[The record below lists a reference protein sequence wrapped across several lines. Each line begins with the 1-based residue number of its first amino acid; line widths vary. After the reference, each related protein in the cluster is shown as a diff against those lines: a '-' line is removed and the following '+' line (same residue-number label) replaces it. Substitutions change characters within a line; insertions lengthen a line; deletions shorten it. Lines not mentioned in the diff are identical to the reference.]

1 MGVLIIIIQFIL
13 SLSILVTLHE
23 FGHFLPAKW
32 FGMRVEKFYL
42 FFNPWFSL
50 YKTQRGETEW
60 GVGWLPLG
68 GYVKIAGMIDESMDT
83 EQMNQPP
90 QEWEFRS
97 KPAWQRL
104 IVMLGGVTINFL
116 LGFFIFSIL
125 LWVYGDRYLPMDNAK
140 YGIAVNDIGAE
151 LGLQNGDVIL
161 QVGDK
166 AYDKLSAGPLVSEIV
181 INMAN
186 EIQVRRNGEIVTI
199 EVPDSTAQKLASN
212 SKKAGPIVMA
222 RLPMVAGEV
231 MKKTPAKEAGIQEG
245 DSIIACNGMETR
257 FFDQFT
263 AEVARHKGEEITVT
277 LIREGEDDPQNIK
290 LTPDE
295 DGKIGIRPFG
305 EDRYFEMET
314 VKYSFFAAF
323 PVGTYRAWD
332 FLVTNVRAMGQMITG
347 TGHVKASESLG
358 GFVSIA
364 KLFDSS
370 WNWYRFWQMTAILS
384 LILGFMNLLPIPAL
398 DGGHALFL
406 LIEIVMRR
414 PVPQKVMEYAQI
426 VGFVILIALLVYAN
440 GMDIIREIRGS

>member
-1 MGVLIIIIQFIL
+1 MDILIIVLQFIL

-42 FFNPWFSL
+42 FFNPWFAL

-60 GVGWLPLG
+60 GIGWLPLG

-83 EQMNQPP
+83 EQLNQPP

-104 IVMLGGVTINFL
+104 IVMLGGVTVNFI
-116 LGFFIFSIL
+116 LGFFIFSML
-125 LWVYGDRYLPMDNAK
+125 LWIYGESYLSMEKAK
-140 YGIAVNDIGAE
+140 YGIAVDEMGAE

-161 QVGDK
+161 KIGDK
-166 AYDKLSAGPLVSEIV
+166 DFDRLSAGPLVSEIV
-181 INMAN
+181 INLAS
-186 EIQVRRNGEIVTI
+186 EIKVRRDGEDITLN
-199 EVPDSTAQKLASN
+199 VPDSVAQKLASN
-212 SKKAGPIVMA
+212 AKKGNIIMPRV
-222 RLPMVAGEV
+222 PMVVAKV
-231 MKKTPAKEAGIQEG
+231 QKKSAAQKSGLEEG
-245 DSIIACNGMETR
+245 DSIIACDGMPTLY
-257 FFDQFT
+257 FDQFQT
-263 AEVARHKGEEITVT
+263 EAQKHKNEEMTIT
-277 LIREGEDDPQNIK
+277 LIRDRNEDPINLEI
-290 LTPDE
+290 TPNE
-295 DGKIGIRPFG
+295 DGIVGVNPYAA
-305 EDRYFEMET
+305 DRYFELET
-314 VKYSFFAAF
+314 VKYSLFAAI
-323 PVGTYRAWD
+323 PAGINDGWV

-364 KLFDSS
+364 KLFDSQ
-370 WNWYRFWQMTAILS
+370 WNWKRFWHMTAILS

-414 PVPQKVMEYAQI
+414 PVPQKVMEYAQV

>member
-1 MGVLIIIIQFIL
+1 MGIIIIILQFIL

-83 EQMNQPP
+83 EQLNQPP
-90 QEWEFRS
+90 QDWEFRS

-104 IVMLGGVTINFL
+104 IVMLGGVTVNFI
-116 LGFFIFSIL
+116 LGFFIFSML
-125 LWVYGDRYLPMDNAK
+125 LWIYGESYLSMEKAK
-140 YGIAVNDIGAE
+140 YGIAVDEIGAE
-151 LGLQNGDVIL
+151 LGLQDGDVIL
-161 QVGDK
+161 KVGDK
-166 AYDKLSAGPLVSEIV
+166 DFDRLSAGPLVSEIV
-181 INMAN
+181 INLAS
-186 EIQVRRNGEIVTI
+186 EIKIRRDEKEMTLNVA
-199 EVPDSTAQKLASN
+199 DSVAQKLASN
-212 SKKAGPIVMA
+212 AKKGNIIMPRVPMVIAKVRKKSAAQKAG
-222 RLPMVAGEV
+222 LE
-231 MKKTPAKEAGIQEG
+231 EG
-245 DSIIACNGMETR
+245 DSIIACNGMPTL
-257 FFDQFT
+257 FFDQFQT
-263 AEVARHKGEEITVT
+263 ESQKHKNEEMTVT
-277 LIREGEDDPQNIK
+277 LIRDR
-290 LTPDE
+290 DE
-295 DGKIGIRPFG
+295 DPINLEITPNEDGIVGINPYAA
-305 EDRYFEMET
+305 DRYFEFET
-314 VKYSFFAAF
+314 IEYSFFAAI
-323 PVGTYRAWD
+323 PAGTNDGWN

-364 KLFDSS
+364 KLFDSQ
-370 WNWYRFWQMTAILS
+370 WNWQRFWHMTAILS

-426 VGFVILIALLVYAN
+426 VGFVILIALLVFAN